1 MGNIFDCSTATKVPT
16 EGDIQE
22 AGEAKTFET
31 NHFDANIDVSEN
43 LATILEKG
51 GSKRVLLLIGGDWCV
66 WSVRFCELLKGDARI
81 QSALADNFEMMC
93 VNFNANRSLCYQ
105 WAPKIAHTP
114 WLAVVDGGG
123 KVIAEQVCV
132 CVCVCVC
139 VAACCGRVRCNE
151 RGAARR
157 IDLRH
162 SHRRRRREV
171 QLRTL
176 LHPLRS
182 LSHTHSRWRV
192 CVCVRDS
199 EGASP

>member
-51 GSKRVLLLIGGDWCV
+51 GPKRVLLLIGGDWCV

-81 QSALADNFEMMC
+81 HSALADNFEMMC

-123 KVIAEQVCV
+123 KVIAEQVCAV
-132 CVCVCVC
+132 VRVCVCVC

-151 RGAARR
+151 EARR
-157 IDLRH
+157 GGSTSVILTVAAVARC
-162 SHRRRRREV
+162 SCGRSSIPCAPC
-171 QLRTL
+171 RT
-176 LHPLRS
+176 
-182 LSHTHSRWRV
+182 HTAGGV
-192 CVCVRDS
+192 CVC
-199 EGASP
+199 A

>member
-132 CVCVCVC
+132 W
-139 VAACCGRVRCNE
+139 
-151 RGAARR
+151 
-157 IDLRH
+157 
-162 SHRRRRREV
+162 RRRRGV
-171 QLRTL
+171 AGLRRCARDNHARAHAAPRAAL
-176 LHPLRS
+176 RLH
-182 LSHTHSRWRV
+182 
-192 CVCVRDS
+192 RD
-199 EGASP
+199 ASDATTAQ

>member
-51 GSKRVLLLIGGDWCV
+51 GPKRVLLLIGGDWCV

-81 QSALADNFEMMC
+81 HSALADNFEMMC

-123 KVIAEQVCV
+123 KVIAEQVCAVVRV
-132 CVCVCVC
+132 CVCVCRGVLWP
-139 VAACCGRVRCNE
+139 REMQRKR
-151 RGAARR
+151 RGAADRPPSFSPSPPSR
-157 IDLRH
+157 GAAADAPPSPALP
-162 SHRRRRREV
+162 V
-171 QLRTL
+171 A
-176 LHPLRS
+176 
-182 LSHTHSRWRV
+182 HTQPVAWRV
-192 CVCVRDS
+192 CVC
-199 EGASP
+199 A